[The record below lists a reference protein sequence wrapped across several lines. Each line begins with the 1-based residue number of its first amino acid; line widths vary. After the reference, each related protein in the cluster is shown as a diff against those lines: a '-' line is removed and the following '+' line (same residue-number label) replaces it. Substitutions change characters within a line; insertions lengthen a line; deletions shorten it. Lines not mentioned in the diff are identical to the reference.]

1 MGIYEERI
9 ARIKSAIALE
19 PVDRIPVISGLA
31 AYAAVAGG
39 VNMSDYL
46 NDMELNC
53 TINIKVTGMMGNID
67 GIQAPLSSPEV
78 LPPAWLSNIRV
89 PGKDIPD
96 NELWQVVEAEVVTQN
111 DYDEILEGGFESWYL
126 KFMKEKLDDPISRMK
141 PVTDYMPTAIERF
154 HQAGYPCI
162 NEASLLSPFEM
173 LCGGRSLTAFLIDDL
188 LEIPDKVEQVFKEIH
203 RYNMERSEALFRSE
217 NKPFGGWVGGWRGTP
232 SILSPEM
239 FERFSWKY
247 LRELAQLAID
257 YDVIP
262 ILHLDSCWDN
272 GLHYFRELPAKKCIM
287 ALDGKTNIFKAK
299 EAVGDRMCIMGDVP
313 AEMLAF
319 GKPEDV
325 YNYTM
330 ERIKKVGPV
339 GYMICS
345 GCDIPFNAVMENV
358 QMMSKAADDFAAR

>member
-1 MGIYEERI
+1 
-9 ARIKSAIALE
+9 
-19 PVDRIPVISGLA
+19 
-31 AYAAVAGG
+31 
-39 VNMSDYL
+39 
-46 NDMELNC
+46 
-53 TINIKVTGMMGNID
+53 
-67 GIQAPLSSPEV
+67 
-78 LPPAWLSNIRV
+78 
-89 PGKDIPD
+89 
-96 NELWQVVEAEVVTQN
+96 
-111 DYDEILEGGFESWYL
+111 
-126 KFMKEKLDDPISRMK
+126 
-141 PVTDYMPTAIERF
+141 
-154 HQAGYPCI
+154 
-162 NEASLLSPFEM
+162 
-173 LCGGRSLTAFLIDDL
+173 
-188 LEIPDKVEQVFKEIH
+188 
-203 RYNMERSEALFRSE
+203 
-217 NKPFGGWVGGWRGTP
+217 
-232 SILSPEM
+232 M

-358 QMMSKAADDFAAR
+358 QMMSKAADDFAGR